1 MLNSVTSQCFY
12 LTMKAVSL
20 SNYVVSKL
28 HITFNEHPLAESQST
43 QNNETKP
50 TDKGTFK
57 KFQISDI
64 QWFKG

>member
-1 MLNSVTSQCFY
+1 
-12 LTMKAVSL
+12 MKAVSL